1 MKWHSRVRTS
11 SFPQHGYQVR
21 TCVLGTDEGHLIS
34 VRFETDESTFSV
46 HGLPGVRMEGVEPEV
61 KSQYKSCCLLH

>member
-11 SFPQHGYQVR
+11 SFPQRGYQVC

-34 VRFETDESTFSV
+34 VRFEADESTFSV
-46 HGLPGVRMEGVEPEV
+46 HGLPSVRMKGVEPEG
-61 KSQYKSCCLLH
+61 KSEYKSCCLLH